1 MPMRSLQA
9 LVVVAVLYVAA
20 QMLADITALRILS
33 IAGLS
38 ISGGTLIYP
47 ITFTLRDL
55 VHKVSTAGIARILIF
70 ASAAINLFMAG
81 LFWLVAELPA
91 DLAVGE
97 QAEFGLV
104 LAPVFRITIASIV
117 AEVVSELIDT
127 EMYEV
132 WVRRFA
138 QRWQWGR
145 VLASNAVSVPVD
157 TALFTALAFWGVL
170 PTEVM
175 LSLFMS
181 NILVK
186 FAVTFVSIPGIY
198 LVKEQPKA
206 WLKSTA
212 DRE

>member
-1 MPMRSLQA
+1 MPMRSLQV
-9 LVVVAVLYVAA
+9 LVVVAVMYVAA
-20 QMLADITALRILS
+20 QMLADVTALRILS

-38 ISGGTLIYP
+38 VSGGTLIYP

-70 ASAAINLFMAG
+70 ASAAINLFMAL

-97 QAEFGLV
+97 QAEFGMV

-157 TALFTALAFWGVL
+157 TALFTVLAFWGLL

-175 LSLFMS
+175 LSLFLS

-198 LVKEQPKA
+198 LVKEQPKE
-206 WLKSTA
+206 WLATT
-212 DRE
+212 

>member
-1 MPMRSLQA
+1 MSMRSLQV
-9 LVVVAVLYVAA
+9 LVIVAVLYVAA

-38 ISGGTLIYP
+38 VSGGTLIYP

-70 ASAAINLFMAG
+70 ASAGINLFMAL

-91 DLAVGE
+91 DLAVGA
-97 QAEFGLV
+97 QVEFGMV

-157 TALFTALAFWGVL
+157 TALFTVLAFWGLL

-175 LSLFMS
+175 LSLFLS

-198 LVKEQPKA
+198 LVKEQPKE
-206 WLKSTA
+206 WLAA
-212 DRE
+212 D

>member
-1 MPMRSLQA
+1 MPLRSLQV
-9 LVVVAVLYVAA
+9 LVIVAVMYVAA

-70 ASAAINLFMAG
+70 ASAAINLFMAL

-97 QAEFGLV
+97 QAEFGMV

-157 TALFTALAFWGVL
+157 TALFTGLAFWGVL

-175 LSLFMS
+175 LSLFLS

-198 LVKEQPKA
+198 LVKEQPKE
-206 WLKSTA
+206 WLTA
-212 DRE
+212 G

>member
-1 MPMRSLQA
+1 MTQRSLHT
-9 LVVVAVLYVAA
+9 LVVVAVMYVAA

-33 IAGLS
+33 IAGLC

-55 VHKVSTAGIARILIF
+55 VHKVSSASIARILIF

-81 LFWLVAELPA
+81 LFWLVSELPA
-91 DLAVGE
+91 DPKVGP
-97 QAEFGLV
+97 QTEFGLV
-104 LAPVFRITIASIV
+104 LAPVFRIAIASII

-157 TALFTALAFWGVL
+157 TALFTVLAFWGVL
-170 PTEVM
+170 STEVM
-175 LSLFMS
+175 LGLFAS
-181 NILVK
+181 NMLVK

-198 LVKEQPKA
+198 MVKEQRPELA
-206 WLKSTA
+206 
-212 DRE
+212 

>member
-1 MPMRSLQA
+1 MTARSLHV
-9 LVVVAVLYVAA
+9 LVLVCVLYVAA

-55 VHKVSTAGIARILIF
+55 VHKVSSAGVARLLIF
-70 ASAAINLFMAG
+70 ASAGVNLFMAL
-81 LFWLVAELPA
+81 LFWLVAELPP
-91 DLAVGE
+91 DQTVGP

-104 LAPVFRITIASIV
+104 LAPVFRIAIASIV
-117 AEVVSELIDT
+117 AEVVAELIDT
-127 EMYEV
+127 EIYEV

-157 TALFTALAFWGVL
+157 TALFTILAFLGVL

-175 LSLFMS
+175 LGLFFS

-198 LVKEQPKA
+198 LVKEQRAELAPG
-206 WLKSTA
+206 
-212 DRE
+212 

>member
-1 MPMRSLQA
+1 MAIRSLQV
-9 LVVVAVLYVAA
+9 LVIVCVLYVAA

-33 IAGLS
+33 IGGLS

-70 ASAAINLFMAG
+70 ASAGINLFMAF
-81 LFWLVAELPA
+81 LFWLVSELPP
-91 DLAVGE
+91 DPNVGA
-97 QAEFGLV
+97 QAEFGTV
-104 LAPVFRITIASIV
+104 LAPVLRIAIASII

-127 EMYEV
+127 EVYV
-132 WVRRFA
+132 LWVKRFG

-157 TALFTALAFWGVL
+157 TLLFTLLAFLGVL

-175 LSLFMS
+175 IQLFISNMLMKSL
-181 NILVK
+181 
-186 FAVTFVSIPGIY
+186 VTIVSIPGIY
-198 LVKEQPKA
+198 LVKEQPKE
-206 WLKSTA
+206 WLGKA
-212 DRE
+212 G

>member
-132 WVRRFA
+132 WVRHFA

-157 TALFTALAFWGVL
+157 TALFTVLAFWGVL

-206 WLKSTA
+206 WLKSTV
-212 DRE
+212 DR

>member
-1 MPMRSLQA
+1 MPVRSLQV

-55 VHKVSTAGIARILIF
+55 AHKVSTAGIARILIF
-70 ASAAINLFMAG
+70 ASAAINLFMAL
-81 LFWLVAELPA
+81 LFWLVAELPP
-91 DLAVGE
+91 DPAVGA

-127 EMYEV
+127 EIYEV

-157 TALFTALAFWGVL
+157 SALFTLLAFWGRAAHRGDAELVSVEHPGQIRRDL
-170 PTEVM
+170 RLDPGH
-175 LSLFMS
+175 LFGARAAEGVAQF
-181 NILVK
+181 NPL
-186 FAVTFVSIPGIY
+186 
-198 LVKEQPKA
+198 
-206 WLKSTA
+206 
-212 DRE
+212 